1 MLLLFLIFQQFLNSR
16 EKLKLVFV
24 RGWETEGCA
33 KAIVLVKAL
42 NQQNNPNPIANKTF
56 SLMFLKAAFIMGSGN
71 KYLRSPH
78 YVPRY
83 CAE

>member
-1 MLLLFLIFQQFLNSR
+1 MP
-16 EKLKLVFV
+16 
-24 RGWETEGCA
+24 

-56 SLMFLKAAFIMGSGN
+56 SLMFPKAAFIMGSEN